1 MERFTE
7 PEFYRRA
14 AAAVVAVPGPVL
26 LASALHQ
33 KRKESAMA
41 AKKGNASGNASG
53 NVSATPSATPS
64 RSPAERAA
72 PAKPAPKKA
81 SSKAAAPTPQKTP
94 TSPSF
99 DSNARANISQ
109 EELRRLISEAAYYRA
124 KQRGFAPGHELE
136 DWIAAEAEVIGRLNS
151 PGGAP

>member
-1 MERFTE
+1 
-7 PEFYRRA
+7 
-14 AAAVVAVPGPVL
+14 
-26 LASALHQ
+26 
-33 KRKESAMA
+33 MA
-41 AKKGNASGNASG
+41 AKKGTGSAS
-53 NVSATPSATPS
+53 P
-64 RSPAERAA
+64 SPAPRAN

-99 DSNARANISQ
+99 NSNARADVSQ
-109 EELRRLISEAAYYRA
+109 EEVRRLISEAAYYRA

>member
-53 NVSATPSATPS
+53 NVSATPS

-151 PGGAP
+151 PRGAP

>member
-1 MERFTE
+1 
-7 PEFYRRA
+7 
-14 AAAVVAVPGPVL
+14 
-26 LASALHQ
+26 
-33 KRKESAMA
+33 MA
-41 AKKGNASGNASG
+41 AKKGNASGNAPGNASG

-81 SSKAAAPTPQKTP
+81 SSKAAAPTPQRTP